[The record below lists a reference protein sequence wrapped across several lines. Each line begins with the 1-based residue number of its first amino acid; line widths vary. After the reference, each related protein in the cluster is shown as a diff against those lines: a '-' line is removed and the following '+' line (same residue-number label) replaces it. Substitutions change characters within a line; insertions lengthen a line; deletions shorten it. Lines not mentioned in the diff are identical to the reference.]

1 MGYIIFNNEVY
12 FMKKSGN
19 PKRIIG
25 FIVFVSLIF
34 SIGYSAFKAITTPE
48 SIPDT
53 DVHTHFRSDYI
64 LMLLQCLLGLLVLG
78 LPRLLERKWSF
89 EIPNYMTTLY
99 FVFLYCAIY
108 LGEVHNFYY
117 LIPHW
122 DDILHAFSGAML
134 GALGFSLVS
143 ILNDSEKTKVSLSPL
158 FVALF
163 SFCFALSAGA
173 VWEIYEFVGD
183 GLFGLN
189 MQKFRLADGYV
200 LSGHAALSDTMYDI
214 IIDALSSLIVSVI
227 GYLSL
232 IGRIK
237 HSKKEEKM

>member
-1 MGYIIFNNEVY
+1 
-12 FMKKSGN
+12 MKKKLN
-19 PKRIIG
+19 MKKTVG
-25 FIVFVSLIF
+25 FVVFLSLFF
-34 SIGYSAFKAITTPE
+34 SIGYSAFKIITTPE
-48 SIPDT
+48 NISDADI
-53 DVHTHFRSDYI
+53 HTHFRSDYI
-64 LMLLQCLLGLLVLG
+64 LMLLQCFLGLIVLG

-99 FVFLYCAIY
+99 FIFLYCAIY

-117 LIPHW
+117 VIPHW

-163 SFCFALSAGA
+163 AFCFALAAGA
-173 VWEIYEFVGD
+173 FWEIYEFIGD

-189 MQKFRLADGYV
+189 MQKFRLADGYI

-214 IIDALSSLIVSVI
+214 IIDALAAFTVSVI

-237 HSKKEEKM
+237 YTQRKEHNKEKEEM

>member
-1 MGYIIFNNEVY
+1 
-12 FMKKSGN
+12 MKKKVN
-19 PKRIIG
+19 RKKIIG
-25 FIVFVSLIF
+25 FIVFISLLF
-34 SIGYSAFKAITTPE
+34 SIGYSILKIITVSEAPANANA
-48 SIPDT
+48 
-53 DVHTHFRSDYI
+53 HTHLRSDYV
-64 LMLLQCLLGLLVLG
+64 LMLLQCLLGLIVLG
-78 LPRLLERKWSF
+78 LPRLLERRWSF

-99 FVFLYCAIY
+99 FIFLYCAIY

-117 LIPHW
+117 VIPHW

-134 GALGFSLVS
+134 GALGFSLVT

-163 SFCFALSAGA
+163 AFCFALAAGA
-173 VWEIYEFVGD
+173 VWEVYEFAGD

-189 MQKFRLADGYV
+189 MQKFRLADGTV

-214 IIDALSSLIVSVI
+214 IIDALAAFSVSVI

-237 HSKKEEKM
+237 YNKRKTHKKIPKEM